1 MRSLWEHLKRRPWRI
16 DEAIAKSIRQGQ
28 GLRLSYEDRMF
39 EINKSFFTWVFALVL
54 HAHKLPLGITGA

>member
-1 MRSLWEHLKRRPWRI
+1 MGTSQTETK
-16 DEAIAKSIRQGQ
+16 RQGQ